1 MALTGTDIRG
11 HGNVIGPLQSAA
23 ANGKLATAL
32 LFRGPNGIG
41 KKKVALSL
49 AQDLLCEKGT
59 PACGVCGSCLR
70 AFKVQHEGLL
80 LVSTEETNLKL
91 EDIQPIFDFVR
102 LKILGRAR
110 VIIIDDAHKLNI
122 QAANRLLKTLEEPP
136 PNTYFILITP
146 QETALPI
153 TIRSRCQLVRFG
165 PLDEKIQRELLDAPA
180 WAYKASQGRMD
191 LLKKLSQESSDDR
204 KLAFAVFKGLLT
216 GERNYVFP
224 QFAEF
229 AKEKERTLDIF
240 SFFEQFVRDLSVQEN
255 KIHHDF
261 ETEYAQLPD
270 YSTDQIE
277 KIWNQITE
285 IKKAIEMNA
294 DRTLNLENL
303 WFNFRDISA

>member
-1 MALTGTDIRG
+1 MAIIRSEIRG
-11 HGNVIGPLQSAA
+11 HEKVRSFLSAA
-23 ANGKLATAL
+23 AEKGKTSSAL

-49 AQDLLCEKGT
+49 AQDLLCERGS
-59 PACGVCGSCLR
+59 PACGTCGSCLR
-70 AFKVQHEGLL
+70 VFKIQHEGLL
-80 LVSTEETNLKL
+80 LVSTEETNMKL
-91 EDIQPIFDFVR
+91 EDIQPIFDFTR

-146 QETALPI
+146 QEMALPI

-165 PLDEKIQRELLDAPA
+165 PLDEKIQRELLEAPL

-204 KLAFAVFKGLLT
+204 KLAFSVFKGLLT
-216 GERNYVFP
+216 GERNYIFS

-255 KIHHDF
+255 RIHQDF
-261 ETEYAQLPD
+261 ESEYTQLPH
-270 YSTDQIE
+270 YSSEQIE
-277 KIWNQITE
+277 AIWNQFSE
-285 IKKAIEMNA
+285 VKMAIEMNA

-303 WFNFRDISA
+303 WFNFRDLR